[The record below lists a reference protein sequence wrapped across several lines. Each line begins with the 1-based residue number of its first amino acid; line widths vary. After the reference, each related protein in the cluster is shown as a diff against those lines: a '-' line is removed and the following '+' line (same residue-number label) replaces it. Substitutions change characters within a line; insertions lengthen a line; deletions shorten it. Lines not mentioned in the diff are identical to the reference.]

1 MARKKRTTVVEAG
14 RDPALHAGAVNV
26 PVYRASTILFPDVE
40 TMRTESAPY
49 SYGRRG
55 TPTTRSLEHA
65 ICELEGGARTVLT
78 PSGLSACTLAILTAC
93 GAGDHV
99 LVTDS
104 VYGPTRVFCQRLG
117 KRYGIVADYFGPCI
131 GADIESLLRPHTKA
145 VFLESPGSLT
155 FEVQDVPAIAAVAH
169 RHGAAVIMD
178 NTWATPL
185 GFDALRHGAD
195 LSVQA
200 VTKYI
205 AGHSDVLL
213 GTVTANE
220 SWRAR
225 LVETHGTLGLCASGD
240 EAYLAQRGLRTLAV
254 RLKQHQESATEIAT
268 WLKSRAEVAR
278 VIYPPLHDDAGHE
291 LWKRDFTGACGL
303 FSVVLHP
310 VSEAGVAAMLDGLTH
325 FGLGYSWGGF
335 ESLIIPVRLHRSFP
349 PALEGPLLRLH
360 IGLEDV
366 DDLKA
371 DLAAGLE
378 RLKTA

>member
-1 MARKKRTTVVEAG
+1 
-14 RDPALHAGAVNV
+14 
-26 PVYRASTILFPDVE
+26 
-40 TMRTESAPY
+40 
-49 SYGRRG
+49 
-55 TPTTRSLEHA
+55 
-65 ICELEGGARTVLT
+65 VL
-78 PSGLSACTLAILTAC
+78 
-93 GAGDHV
+93 
-99 LVTDS
+99 
-104 VYGPTRVFCQRLG
+104 
-117 KRYGIVADYFGPCI
+117 
-131 GADIESLLRPHTKA
+131 
-145 VFLESPGSLT
+145 
-155 FEVQDVPAIAAVAH
+155 
-169 RHGAAVIMD
+169 MD

-185 GFDALRHGAD
+185 GFDALRHGTD

-205 AGHSDVLL
+205 GGHSDVLL

-220 SWRAR
+220 PWRAR

-240 EAYLAQRGLRTLAV
+240 EAYLAQRGLRTLAI

-268 WLKSRAEVAR
+268 WLKSRAEVTR
-278 VIYPPLHDDAGHE
+278 VLYPPLHDDTGHE

-303 FSVVLHP
+303 FSMVLHP
-310 VSEAGVAAMLDGLTH
+310 VSEAAVAAMLDGLQH